1 MQLFS
6 KSSPFSLAPSFSIPL
21 TNWTYCSQI
30 KYDVRVDVCVCVLLS
45 IAIIKYPVTIRCMCV
60 CFAFFFFCSVRKCLC
75 FDNCVHALNIR
86 QNYPTWD
93 NDIHKRKPRVFQFFK
108 RIMYC
113 QAQFKTTFVVFV
125 SKTATRKR
133 KLHVIPAMSFVCS
146 QWGEKSNIYCYDYR
160 LIVTFFAHLKSI
172 SMCLCFYTIATIT
185 AVFLDSRVYSLYFFW
200 IL

>member
-1 MQLFS
+1 M
-6 KSSPFSLAPSFSIPL
+6 
-21 TNWTYCSQI
+21 
-30 KYDVRVDVCVCVLLS
+30 
-45 IAIIKYPVTIRCMCV
+45 
-60 CFAFFFFCSVRKCLC
+60 
-75 FDNCVHALNIR
+75 HALNIR

-93 NDIHKRKPRVFQFFK
+93 NDIHKRKPRAFQFFK

-113 QAQFKTTFVVFV
+113 RAQFKTTFVVFV

-133 KLHVIPAMSFVCS
+133 KLHVIPVMSFVCS

-185 AVFLDSRVYSLYFFW
+185 AVFLDSRVYSLYSFFGFYKCETKLKIVDW
-200 IL
+200 ENLQRVFAYAITLMMLCNWYVNLPLFLLWLW